1 MKDEAL
7 APVWVTLV
15 RYSVEVPALVRVTL
29 CASLTA
35 PLAVAAKVRLLV
47 LSVTEGAPVPVP
59 LSLTVCG
66 EPLAVSAMLSAAV
79 RAAAEAGL
87 NAT

>member
-1 MKDEAL
+1 MKDVAFV
-7 APVWVTLV
+7 PVRVMLV
-15 RYSVEVPALVRVTL
+15 RSSVEVPAFVSVTF
-29 CASLTA
+29 CASLTE
-35 PLAVAAKVRLLV
+35 PLAVAANVRLLV
-47 LSVTEGAPVPVP
+47 LSVTEGAAVPVP

-66 EPLAVSAMLSAAV
+66 EPLAVSAMLREAL